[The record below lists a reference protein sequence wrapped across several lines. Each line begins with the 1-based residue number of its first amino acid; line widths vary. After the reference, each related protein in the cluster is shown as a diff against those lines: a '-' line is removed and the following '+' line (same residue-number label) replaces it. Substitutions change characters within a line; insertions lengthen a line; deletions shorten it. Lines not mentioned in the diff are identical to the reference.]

1 MDTNDGKASA
11 SEIPR
16 RIIEESTLD
25 AVIYADRSGTI
36 RLWNHGAE
44 IMFGYRPDE
53 AVGQSLE
60 LIIPERL
67 RTPHW
72 QGWDRVMETGTTR
85 YGTSPLSAP
94 GVTKEGRR
102 ISLEFSIV
110 ILKDPEGRIDGVA
123 AILRDV
129 TERWNADRERRKLL
143 KEYERQLA
151 DRTADG
157 D

>member
-1 MDTNDGKASA
+1 MDTDDRKAPA

-72 QGWDRVMETGTTR
+72 HGWDRVMETGATR
-85 YGTSPLSAP
+85 YGASPLSAP
-94 GVTKEGRR
+94 GVTKDGRR

-123 AILRDV
+123 AIMRDV
-129 TERWNADRERRKLL
+129 TERWNADRERRRLL

-151 DRTADG
+151 DRAAGG